1 MRETIVEIAAR
12 RAREDGA
19 RLAYAFLAD
28 GELEGQLTFAE
39 LDAAARAVAGGIL
52 AHAQAGDR
60 ALLVYEAGLD
70 FVCALLGCMYAN
82 VIAVPLPAPEASRVH
97 TSMVRLEAV
106 MKDCGARLLLG
117 NPRTLDLMRGSKE
130 YLEGFSTAT
139 WLDTQ
144 AMGRSE
150 EQVPRSRSAL
160 LSGRQPVVVPGP
172 STTLGVNFARD
183 LPFPDLDSLAYLQ
196 YTSGS
201 TTSPKGVMINH
212 ENIVGHLAGMQEG
225 LGYDASTVSICWMPH
240 FHDYGLIEGVLLPL
254 FNGTPAYLMSP
265 FAFLKRP
272 ASWLDAISRFGGT
285 HTQAF
290 NFAYRYCAK
299 RVTDAQRA
307 ALDLSSLRSAG
318 NGGEPIHPETSEE
331 FFRAFGSRGLRRE
344 ALAPVF
350 GLAEATLLVSAVPVT
365 EAPVVGRFNATALG
379 RGEVE
384 PTSDERVAQS
394 VVACGR
400 LLPNTEV
407 AIVEPQSRQ
416 RRHPHEVGEIW
427 VNAPGVARG
436 YWERQDD
443 SAETFRAR
451 IAGESDGPTYMRT
464 GDLGF
469 MHDGQLYI
477 SAREKDLI
485 IVHGLNHYP
494 QDIEWTVQQTDDVMR
509 GDNGAAFSIDVDGEE
524 RLCIV
529 QEVERGR
536 YSEEELAAMIRK
548 VREAITEQHGVPLH
562 SAALI
567 KRASLPKTT
576 SGKIKRRACRQAFL
590 DGTLDSVYVW
600 PARTEKQVPREGH
613 PERSRGARDDEQP
626 QSVRGDEVGSRA
638 DALIAWMRTYAEK
651 HINSRLIDERRCLP
665 PNVVLDFGN
674 RGMFGLQAPERY
686 GGLALGTRDTLRVYI
701 QLAAIDPTIATLVFL
716 HNTNGVRPIMQHAT
730 PTLREELMP
739 ILARGRELAAF
750 TLSEPGAGSNLG
762 GVQATAKRDGDGWRI
777 DGTKRWNGSAWS
789 GVISVFA
796 RLVDAEGRARGLTG
810 FVVRQADAGVELG
823 PESLTMGVRGI
834 IQNSI
839 TFNGV
844 RVANDRMLGELGK
857 GMHVVEDVLSHGRLA
872 TASVG
877 LGAALRSAQLI
888 RRYATRRTIET
899 GLLIDNAQARVKIS
913 EMVHRISTDREVLL
927 YAASRL
933 DDGDPIV
940 PEVAMAIKV
949 SATDTGNFAADLMV
963 QLLGG
968 RGYMENNIAPQLFR
982 DARMLSIGE
991 GANEGLIAAVG
1002 RSVRIGDAVQGFLG
1016 GYDPSGTIVERLNAA
1031 SAALERKPS
1040 GGAFAGEAAVAW
1052 QDAQRGRL
1060 AVASLNLAG
1069 AMAMSEPATTEWA
1082 RQRFARLCA
1091 DAESDDID
1099 GSVLPSDQTVRKID
1113 GFRELIGDMEPL
1125 APDVD
1130 YALDPLLRRETA
1142 TPPGNGSAPSETL
1155 DQKKARLKKL
1165 LLGKNEK

>member
-1 MRETIVEIAAR
+1 MQPTIVEIAAR
-12 RAREDGA
+12 RARDEGD

-28 GELEGQLTFAE
+28 GELEGRLTFAE
-39 LDAAARAVAGGIL
+39 LDAAARAIAGGIL
-52 AHAQAGDR
+52 ADARPGDR

-70 FVCALLGCMYAN
+70 FVCALLGCMYAG

-97 TSMVRLEAV
+97 TSMVRLDAV

-117 NPRTLDLMRGSKE
+117 NPRTLDLMRGSTE
-130 YLEGFSTAT
+130 NLEGFSTAR

-144 AMGRSE
+144 E
-150 EQVPRSRSAL
+150 I
-160 LSGRQPVVVPGP
+160 
-172 STTLGVNFARD
+172 ARGAAPNR
-183 LPFPDLDSLAYLQ
+183 LTFPPIESLAYLQ

-201 TTSPKGVMINH
+201 TTSPKGVMISH
-212 ENIVGHLAGMQEG
+212 ANIVGHLAGMQKG
-225 LGYDASTVSICWMPH
+225 LGYDAATVSICWMPH

-290 NFAYRYCAK
+290 NFAYRYCAR
-299 RVTDAQRA
+299 RVTDAQRET
-307 ALDLSSLRSAG
+307 LDLSSLQSAG

-331 FFRAFGSRGLRRE
+331 FFRAFSSRGLRRE

-365 EAPVVGRFNATALG
+365 EAPVVGRFNAKALG

-384 PTSDERVAQS
+384 PTSDERGAQF

-400 LLPNTEV
+400 LLPQTEV

-416 RRHPHEVGEIW
+416 RRQPHEVGEIW

-436 YWERQDD
+436 YWERPDD
-443 SAETFRAR
+443 SNETFRAR
-451 IAGESDGPTYMRT
+451 IAGEADGPTYMRT

-494 QDIEWTVQQTDDVMR
+494 QDIEWTVQQTDAVMR

-536 YSEEELAAMIRK
+536 YSEEELAAMMRK
-548 VREAITEQHGVPLH
+548 VTDAITEQHGIPLH
-562 SAALI
+562 GAALI

-590 DGTLDSVYVW
+590 DGALDSVCIW
-600 PARTEKQVPREGH
+600 PAKKQVPH
-613 PERSRGARDDEQP
+613 FVRDDKQA
-626 QSVRGDEVGSRA
+626 RNDKA
-638 DALIAWMRTYAEK
+638 DALIAWMRTYAER

-730 PTLREELMP
+730 PALREELMP
-739 ILARGRELAAF
+739 ILASGRELAAF

-762 GVQATAKRDGDGWRI
+762 GVQATARRDGDGWRI

-796 RLVDAEGRARGLTG
+796 RLVDAEGRVRGLTG
-810 FVVRQADAGVELG
+810 FVARQTDAGVEVG
-823 PESLTMGVRGI
+823 PESLTMGIRGI

-844 RVANDRMLGELGK
+844 RVGNDRMLGELGK
-857 GMHVVEDVLSHGRLA
+857 GMQVVEDVLSHGRLA

-899 GLLIDNAQARVKIS
+899 GLLIDNPQARVEIS
-913 EMVHRISTDREVLL
+913 EMVHRISTDRELLL
-927 YAASRL
+927 YCASRL
-933 DDGDPIV
+933 DDGDAIV

-1002 RSVRIGDAVQGFLG
+1002 RSVRIGDAVQGFIG
-1016 GYDPSGTIVERLNAA
+1016 RYEPSGQVVGRLNAA
-1031 SAALERKPS
+1031 SVALERKRT
-1040 GGAFAGEAAVAW
+1040 GGPFTGDAAVAW

-1060 AVASLNLAG
+1060 AVAALNLSA
-1069 AMAMSEPATTEWA
+1069 AMAMGEAATIEWA
-1082 RQRFARLCA
+1082 RQKFATLCA
-1091 DAESDDID
+1091 EAESDEMY
-1099 GSVLPSDQTVRKID
+1099 GSVLPTDLTVQKID
-1113 GFRELIGDMEPL
+1113 AFRELIGDMEPL

-1130 YALDPLLRRETA
+1130 YALDPLLRRETVA
-1142 TPPGNGSAPSETL
+1142 AGNGVAPSETL
-1155 DQKKARLKKL
+1155 DQKKARLKQL

>member
-12 RAREDGA
+12 RAREEGD

-39 LDAAARAVAGGIL
+39 LDAAARAIAGGIL
-52 AHAQAGDR
+52 AHAHAGDR

-70 FVCALLGCMYAN
+70 FVCALLGCMYAG

-97 TSMVRLEAV
+97 TSMVRLDAV

-130 YLEGFSTAT
+130 NLEGFSSAT
-139 WLDTQ
+139 WVDTQ
-144 AMGRSE
+144 QLARLGT
-150 EQVPRSRSAL
+150 SAE
-160 LSGRQPVVVPGP
+160 LS
-172 STTLGVNFARD
+172 
-183 LPFPDLDSLAYLQ
+183 FPPIDSLAYLQ

-201 TTSPKGVMINH
+201 TTSPKGVMISH

-290 NFAYRYCAK
+290 NFAYRYCAR
-299 RVTDAQRA
+299 RVTDAQRE

-318 NGGEPIHPETSEE
+318 NGGEPIHPDTSEE
-331 FFRAFGSRGLRRE
+331 FFRAFASRGLRRE

-365 EAPVVGRFNATALG
+365 EAPVVGRFNAKALG

-384 PTSDERVAQS
+384 PTSDEGVAQS

-400 LLPNTEV
+400 LLPDTEV
-407 AIVEPQSRQ
+407 AIVEPQTRQ
-416 RRHPHEVGEIW
+416 RRQPHEVGEIW

-443 SAETFRAR
+443 SSETFRAR
-451 IAGESDGPTYMRT
+451 IAGEADGPTYMRT

-494 QDIEWTVQQTDDVMR
+494 QDIEWTVQQTDAVMR

-536 YSEEELAAMIRK
+536 YSDEALTEMMRK
-548 VREAITEQHGVPLH
+548 VKDAITEQHGIPLH
-562 SAALI
+562 GAVLI

-590 DGTLDSVYVW
+590 DGALDSVYVW
-600 PARTEKQVPREGH
+600 PAKTEKHVPR
-613 PERSRGARDDEQP
+613 SARDDK
-626 QSVRGDEVGSRA
+626 A
-638 DALIAWMRTYAEK
+638 DALIAWVRTYAEK

-730 PTLREELMP
+730 PAVREELMP
-739 ILARGRELAAF
+739 ILARGREFAAF

-762 GVQATAKRDGDGWRI
+762 GVQATAKRDGDGWKI
-777 DGTKRWNGSAWS
+777 DGTKRWNGSAWC

-796 RLVDAEGRARGLTG
+796 RLVDAEGRVRGLTG
-810 FVVRQADAGVELG
+810 FVVRQTDAGVEIG
-823 PESLTMGVRGI
+823 PESLTMGIRGI
-834 IQNSI
+834 MQNSI

-844 RVANDRMLGELGK
+844 RVGNDRMLGELGK
-857 GMHVVEDVLSHGRLA
+857 GMQVVEDVLSHGRLA
-872 TASVG
+872 TAAVG

-899 GLLIDNAQARVKIS
+899 GLLIDNPQARMKIS
-913 EMVHRISTDREVLL
+913 EMVHRISTDRELL
-927 YAASRL
+927 LHAASRL
-933 DDGDPIV
+933 DAGDAIV

-1002 RSVRIGDAVQGFLG
+1002 RSVRIGDAVQGFLVS
-1016 GYDPSGTIVERLNAA
+1016 YEPSGEVVRRLTAA
-1031 SAALERKPS
+1031 SAALERRRTVGP
-1040 GGAFAGEAAVAW
+1040 FAGEAAVAW

-1060 AVASLNLAG
+1060 AVA
-1069 AMAMSEPATTEWA
+1069 
-1082 RQRFARLCA
+1082 
-1091 DAESDDID
+1091 
-1099 GSVLPSDQTVRKID
+1099 
-1113 GFRELIGDMEPL
+1113 
-1125 APDVD
+1125 
-1130 YALDPLLRRETA
+1130 
-1142 TPPGNGSAPSETL
+1142 
-1155 DQKKARLKKL
+1155 
-1165 LLGKNEK
+1165 

>member
-1 MRETIVEIAAR
+1 MQPTIVEIAAR
-12 RAREDGA
+12 RARDEGDQ
-19 RLAYAFLAD
+19 LAYAFLAD
-28 GELEGQLTFAE
+28 GALEGQLTFSE
-39 LDAAARAVAGGIL
+39 LDAAARAIAAGIL
-52 AHAQAGDR
+52 ADAHPGDR

-70 FVCALLGCMYAN
+70 FVCALLGCMYAG
-82 VIAVPLPAPEASRVH
+82 VIAVPLPAPEASRVQ

-106 MKDCGARLLLG
+106 MRDCGARLLLG
-117 NPRTLDLMRGSKE
+117 NPRTLDLMRGSRE
-130 YLEGFSTAT
+130 YLDGFSAAR

-144 AMGRSE
+144 ELAHGEAPDRIS
-150 EQVPRSRSAL
+150 
-160 LSGRQPVVVPGP
+160 
-172 STTLGVNFARD
+172 
-183 LPFPDLDSLAYLQ
+183 FPPIESLAYLQ

-201 TTSPKGVMINH
+201 TTSPKGVMISH
-212 ENIVGHLAGMQEG
+212 ENIVGHLAGMQMG

-272 ASWLDAISRFGGT
+272 ASWLDAISRFRGT

-290 NFAYRYCAK
+290 NFAYRYCAR
-299 RVTDAQRA
+299 RVTDAQRE

-318 NGGEPIHPETSEE
+318 NGGEPIHPDTSEE
-331 FFRAFGSRGLRRE
+331 FFRAFSSRGLRRE

-365 EAPVVGRFNATALG
+365 EVPVVGRFNAKALG

-384 PTSDERVAQS
+384 PTSDERGAQS

-400 LLPNTEV
+400 LLPETEV
-407 AIVEPQSRQ
+407 AIVEPQTRQ
-416 RRHPHEVGEIW
+416 RRQAHEVGEIW
-427 VNAPGVARG
+427 VSAPGVARG
-436 YWERQDD
+436 YWERPND
-443 SAETFRAR
+443 SAETFHAR
-451 IAGESDGPTYMRT
+451 IAGEAPGPTYMRT

-494 QDIEWTVQQTDDVMR
+494 QDIEWTVQQTDAIMR

-536 YSEEELAAMIRK
+536 YAEEELAELMRK
-548 VREAITEQHGVPLH
+548 VSDAITEQHGIPLH
-562 SAALI
+562 GAALI

-590 DGTLDSVYVW
+590 DGALDSVYLW
-600 PARTEKQVPREGH
+600 PAARTAPGPKEQVTRH
-613 PERSRGARDDEQP
+613 ARDANVLPD
-626 QSVRGDEVGSRA
+626 SSRA
-638 DALIAWMRTYAEK
+638 DALIAWMRTYAER

-674 RGMFGLQAPERY
+674 RGMFGLQAPEQY

-716 HNTNGVRPIMQHAT
+716 HNTNGVRPILQHAT
-730 PTLREELMP
+730 PAMRDELMP

-762 GVQATAKRDGDGWRI
+762 GVQATAKRDGDGWKI
-777 DGTKRWNGSAWS
+777 DGTKRWNGSAWC

-810 FVVRQADAGVELG
+810 FVVRQTDAGVEVG
-823 PESLTMGVRGI
+823 PESLTMGIRGI

-844 RVANDRMLGELGK
+844 RVGNERMLGEPGE
-857 GMHVVEDVLSHGRLA
+857 GMQVVEDVLSHGRLA

-888 RRYATRRTIET
+888 RRYASRRTIET
-899 GLLIDNAQARVKIS
+899 GLLIDNPQARVKIS
-913 EMVHRISTDREVLL
+913 EMVHRISTDRELLL
-927 YAASRL
+927 YCAARL
-933 DDGDPIV
+933 DEGDAIV

-1002 RSVRIGDAVQGFLG
+1002 RSVRIGDSVQGFLG
-1016 GYDPSGTIVERLNAA
+1016 RYEPTGEIARRLNGA
-1031 SAALERKPS
+1031 SEALERR
-1040 GGAFAGEAAVAW
+1040 GTAGTFAGEAAVAW
-1052 QDAQRGRL
+1052 QDVLRGRL
-1060 AVASLNLAG
+1060 AVAALNLAA
-1069 AMAMSEPATTEWA
+1069 AMAIGEPATIEWGE
-1082 RQRFARLCA
+1082 QRFVALCTE
-1091 DAESDDID
+1091 AESN
-1099 GSVLPSDQTVRKID
+1099 GAEAASVLPSDLTVQKID
-1113 GFRELIGDMEPL
+1113 AFRELIGDIEPL

-1130 YALDPLLRRETA
+1130 YALDPLLRREA
-1142 TPPGNGSAPSETL
+1142 AVPAGNGEVPSDTL
-1155 DQKKARLKKL
+1155 EQKKARLKKL